1 MALSK
6 IDMSKMTTGTLGVA
20 NGGTGLTSGTTD
32 QILKFTGTTTLASA
46 AEAAGGKILQVTNG
60 DYSTQHN
67 NSTDDL
73 ADIGVSATI
82 TPAAT
87 SSKIFITADTQYSM
101 AAVGSQTFM
110 GGVNIFADKGGAG
123 YNKISGGGSF
133 GEYYALGFT
142 SQATGVERRVNGRWT
157 ACMLWS
163 PSTTSACTFKLYSH
177 NNATNGLSCTYDS
190 ITTHINLM
198 EVGA

>member
-1 MALSK
+1 MALTVVKTSALSGTITNTQLAGSIDLTSK
-6 IDMSKMTTGTLGVA
+6 VTGTLPAA
-20 NGGTGLTSGTTD
+20 NGGTGATS
-32 QILKFTGTTTLASA
+32 FSP
-46 AEAAGGKILQVTNG
+46 GKILQVTNG

-177 NNATNGLSCTYDS
+177 NNSTNGLSCTYDS